1 MIWTRVLVFRLWRGR
16 RPGLGPALAAAL
28 CVSTGLV
35 VWALAVAPVNAAL
48 NGWTAAT
55 LPADWSAWLDR
66 GEAGHAVH
74 AARPLWR
81 T

>member
-1 MIWTRVLVFRLWRGR
+1 MIRTWVLVFRLWRGR
-16 RPGLGPALAAAL
+16 RPGLRPALAAAL
-28 CVSTGLV
+28 CVSTGL

-66 GEAGHAVH
+66 RETGHAVH